1 MAAVAARTSTI
12 MTDGHGCPPGFRN
25 HANFNQ
31 ERNSIVQ
38 KTENIK
44 PNQSANTKLE
54 MKDQNMKAKTK
65 FILKSL
71 ADLPAN
77 TLALAA
83 SVPQRAMQMTKHLM
97 TQPVQAT
104 RRKVR
109 AARQRSGQFIN
120 DLSARAN
127 VPLKQRIP
135 WSEGWPHGG
144 LNE

>member
-1 MAAVAARTSTI
+1 M
-12 MTDGHGCPPGFRN
+12 
-25 HANFNQ
+25 
-31 ERNSIVQ
+31 Q
-38 KTENIK
+38 KMENLK

-54 MKDQNMKAKTK
+54 MKDQNMKTRTK

-83 SVPQRAMQMTKHLM
+83 SVPQRAVQMTKRMM
-97 TQPVQAT
+97 TPPMQAT
-104 RRKVR
+104 RRQVR
-109 AARQRSGQFIN
+109 AARQRSGKFIN

-127 VPLKQRIP
+127 VPLKQTIP